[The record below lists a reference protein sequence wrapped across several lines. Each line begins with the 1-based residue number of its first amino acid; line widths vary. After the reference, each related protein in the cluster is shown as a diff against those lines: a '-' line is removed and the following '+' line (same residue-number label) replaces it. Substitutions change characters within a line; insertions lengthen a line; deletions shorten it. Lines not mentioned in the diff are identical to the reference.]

1 MKDIWMYK
9 ICTTFHFF
17 AGTEVVG
24 TLLKFI
30 KHFFFVSVHLR
41 KNSEGVGN
49 LVNWIWICVF
59 VTLLKSS
66 LEPRRGRNQGMH
78 KSIG

>member
-49 LVNWIWICVF
+49 LVNWIWI
-59 VTLLKSS
+59 
-66 LEPRRGRNQGMH
+66 
-78 KSIG
+78 